1 MKSHH
6 NHNLLLHSSFTSDIN
21 NSIIDLNPNH
31 QFTKNMPISPQTF
44 PTTKR
49 PPSESSFISPNL
61 NNFNLLH
68 SLLHLTYQISS
79 LNAPPWCRFLL
90 NKTSSSTIRK
100 TQLLGV
106 VFEDLIRSDST
117 STSTSISIST
127 TICSNSFDLCL
138 EEMYIVLHRIKTL
151 IEDCSNGSKFSI
163 LMQIEI
169 IADNFNKLTGELSTL
184 LDVFPIHQFNL
195 NDDVLEIVHL
205 IRKQCSESKLQLGE
219 EQINLRND
227 VVSVL
232 EGIKRE
238 IVPNKEKL
246 ASIFEKLEIRDS
258 STCRTEIENLQEEI
272 QNQSEEQSK
281 SNMFAL
287 IGLVRYAKCVLF
299 GASTPSTRIETL
311 RRNQSLEIV
320 VPADYRCPI
329 SLELIRDPVV
339 VATGQ
344 TYDRASI
351 KLWIESGH
359 NTCPKT
365 GQTLAHTDLIP
376 NHALR
381 NMIALWCR
389 EQKIPFEDDTVTV
402 KINGGVAN
410 KTALEATR
418 MTASFLVNKL
428 TLTNSM
434 EDTNGVVYELRVL
447 AKTDSESRACIAEAG
462 AIELLVRFL
471 NYEVGSNNP
480 SLQVNAVTTILNL
493 SILEANKIK
502 IMESEGALNGITEVL
517 RAGATWE
524 AKSNAAATVFS
535 LTGVVAFR
543 KRLGRKT
550 RVVSGLVELAKS
562 GPEGAKRDALAAILN
577 LASDRETVAR
587 LVESG
592 AVQMTAEIMPGMPEE
607 AVTILEA
614 VVKRGGLVA
623 VAAAFMGI
631 KKLGKVLREGSE
643 RARESAAATLVTMCR
658 KGGSEIVTELAGI
671 HGVERVIWELM
682 AVGSVRGRR
691 KAATLLRILRR
702 WAAGLDGGET
712 EGFST
717 TNASV
722 SASTTVV
729 VPTTTSSVQ

>member
-1 MKSHH
+1 MA
-6 NHNLLLHSSFTSDIN
+6 
-21 NSIIDLNPNH
+21 
-31 QFTKNMPISPQTF
+31 ISPQTF

-68 SLLHLTYQISS
+68 SLLHLTHQIGS
-79 LNAPPWCRFLL
+79 LNAAPWCRFLL

-106 VFEDLIRSDST
+106 VFEELVCNFN
-117 STSTSISIST
+117 SISIST
-127 TICSNSFDLCL
+127 TLCSNSFVLCL

-151 IEDCSNGSKFSI
+151 IEDCSNGSKFSV
-163 LMQIEI
+163 LMQIETV
-169 IADNFNKLTGELSTL
+169 ADNFNKLTGELSTL
-184 LDVFPIHQFNL
+184 LDVFPIQQFSL

-205 IRKQCSESKLQLGE
+205 IKKQCSESKLQLGE
-219 EQINLRND
+219 EQTKLRND

-238 IVPNKEKL
+238 IIPNQEKL
-246 ASIFEKLEIRDS
+246 SSIFEKLEIRDS
-258 STCRTEIENLQEEI
+258 SSCRSEIENLQEEI
-272 QNQSEEQSK
+272 QNRSEEQSK
-281 SNMFAL
+281 SEIVAL

-299 GASTPSTRIETL
+299 GASTPSTRNETL
-311 RRNQSLEIV
+311 RRNQSLDVV
-320 VPADYRCPI
+320 VPSDYRCPI

-365 GQTLAHTDLIP
+365 GQTLVHTDLIP

-389 EQKIPFEDDTVTV
+389 EQKIPFDDETVTV
-402 KINGGVAN
+402 KINGGVTN
-410 KTALEATR
+410 KTAFEATR

-428 TLTNSM
+428 NNGSLLSG
-434 EDTNGVVYELRVL
+434 EDTNAVVYELRVL
-447 AKTDSESRACIAEAG
+447 SKTDSESRACIAEAG

-471 NYEVGSNNP
+471 SYEAGSQHP

-493 SILEANKIK
+493 SILEANKTR
-502 IMESEGALNGITEVL
+502 IMESDGALNGITEVL
-517 RAGATWE
+517 RTGATWE

-543 KRLGRKT
+543 KRLGRKI
-550 RVVSGLVELAKS
+550 RVVSGLVELAKC

-592 AVQMTAEIMPGMPEE
+592 AVQMTAEIMTGMPEE

-658 KGGSEIVTELAGI
+658 KGGSEIVTELAAI

-702 WAAGLDGGET
+702 WAAGLNGGEM

-717 TNASV
+717 TNASSV

-729 VPTTTSSVQ
+729 VPTTTSSAQYHN

>member
-1 MKSHH
+1 MA
-6 NHNLLLHSSFTSDIN
+6 
-21 NSIIDLNPNH
+21 
-31 QFTKNMPISPQTF
+31 ISPQTF

-49 PPSESSFISPNL
+49 PPSETSSFITPNL
-61 NNFNLLH
+61 TNFNLLH
-68 SLLHLTYQISS
+68 SLLHLTQQICS
-79 LNAPPWCRFLL
+79 LNAAPWCRFLL
-90 NKTSSSTIRK
+90 NKISSSTIHK
-100 TQLLGV
+100 THLLGV
-106 VFEDLIRSDST
+106 VFDDLIRNST
-117 STSTSISIST
+117 TITISNSSSIST
-127 TICSNSFDLCL
+127 NSFLLCL
-138 EEMYIVLHRIKTL
+138 EEMYIVLHRIKKL
-151 IEDCSNGSKFSI
+151 IEDCSNGSKFSV
-163 LMQIEI
+163 LMQIETV
-169 IADNFNKLTGELSTL
+169 ADNFNKLTGELSTL
-184 LDVFPIHQFNL
+184 LDVFPIHEMNL
-195 NDDVLEIVHL
+195 NDDVLEIIVL
-205 IRKQCSESKLQLGE
+205 IRKQCSESKMNKLGE

-227 VVSVL
+227 VVFVL

-238 IVPNKEKL
+238 IVPNEEKL

-258 STCRTEIENLQEEI
+258 SSCRSEIENLQEEI
-272 QNQSEEQSK
+272 QNRNEEQSK
-281 SNMFAL
+281 SEIVSL

-299 GASTPSTRIETL
+299 GASTPSSRNETL

-320 VPADYRCPI
+320 VPSDYRCPI
-329 SLELIRDPVV
+329 SLELMRDPVV

-344 TYDRASI
+344 TYDRGSI
-351 KLWIESGH
+351 KLWMDSGH

-381 NMIALWCR
+381 NMIALWCK
-389 EQKIPFEDDTVTV
+389 EQKIPFEGETVTV
-402 KINGGVAN
+402 KVNGCVMN

-418 MTASFLVNKL
+418 MTATFLVNKL
-428 TLTNSM
+428 TNGCLVSESRAMEETNA
-434 EDTNGVVYELRVL
+434 VVYELRVL

-462 AIELLVRFL
+462 AIEILVRFL
-471 NYEVGSNNP
+471 SYEVGSQHPN
-480 SLQVNAVTTILNL
+480 LQVNAVTTILNL
-493 SILEANKIK
+493 SILEANKTR
-502 IMESEGALNGITEVL
+502 IMEIDGVLNGVAEVL
-517 RAGATWE
+517 RSGATWE
-524 AKSNAAATVFS
+524 AKANAAATVFS

-550 RVVSGLVELAKS
+550 RVVSGLVELAKT

-577 LASDRETVAR
+577 LAADRETVAR

-592 AVQMTAEIMPGMPEE
+592 AVEMTAGIMAVMPEE

-623 VAAAFMGI
+623 VAAAFVGI
-631 KKLGKVLREGSE
+631 KKLGTVLREGSE

-658 KGGSEIVTELAGI
+658 KGGSEIVAELAGI

-712 EGFST
+712 EGFTST
-717 TNASV
+717 NTFV
-722 SASTTVV
+722 STSTTVV
-729 VPTTTSSVQ
+729 VPTPTSIAQ